1 MIMSNQRLLGQV
13 CMFVCVATTAVVLPT
28 AARAQA
34 PSLTIKKPLQV
45 GACEVFVQIASP
57 RAGDQVGLVVE
68 LTQYREQ
75 TVMAGRRELT
85 FVLSE
90 PLRQG
95 FRVRARLNGNDVPG
109 ANEVVAAGG
118 GGGGTCEAAAEA
130 DESAFDANVFLG
142 EVIDNFAPDRVA
154 GYANP
159 EAGSRQKAQFIAGF
173 DFDYRVYGR
182 GNSPVRVWLQ
192 GETMHGVRTADV
204 DCRPREG
211 DEVPPVCVR
220 NGVNPNVS
228 DKVRFI
234 LENATSVEAFINP
247 RVEFF
252 KLQRDSDSAA
262 WLYVTGNIGFIAL
275 RDAPKVFRTMHLGL
289 GLLADEGNFAGSFF
303 EVGWGKNELFAT
315 TWNRLK
321 VDGLLSFS
329 LERLPL
335 VRDNGRLFVEM
346 TVDNDLHDGPDSVR
360 TFFGVDI
367 DLKKAV
373 GQ

>member
-1 MIMSNQRLLGQV
+1 MIMSNHRVLANV
-13 CMFVCVATTAVVLPT
+13 CMLACIVTAVLVLPSV
-28 AARAQA
+28 ARAQA
-34 PSLTIKKPLQV
+34 PPLTIKKPLNV
-45 GACEVFVQIASP
+45 GACEVVVEIPNP

-75 TVMAGRRELT
+75 AVVAGRKQLS
-85 FVLSE
+85 FALSE

-95 FRVRARLNGNDVPG
+95 FRVRARLNGADVPG
-109 ANEVVAAGG
+109 ANEVVPAGAGG
-118 GGGGTCEAAAEA
+118 RDGTCDALEES
-130 DESAFDANVFLG
+130 DESPFDASVFLG
-142 EVIDNFAPDRVA
+142 EVIDNFAPDKVG
-154 GYANP
+154 GYVNP
-159 EAGSRQKAQFIAGF
+159 EAGSKQKWQFIAGF
-173 DFDYRVYGR
+173 DFDYRVYGKAD
-182 GNSPVRVWLQ
+182 SPVRVWIQ

-204 DCRPREG
+204 DCNPKSDG
-211 DEVPPVCVR
+211 TEVPPVCPKSTA
-220 NGVNPNVS
+220 NTAQ
-228 DKVRFI
+228 KVRFI
-234 LENATSVEAFINP
+234 LENATSVEAFVSP

-252 KLQRDSDSAA
+252 KLQRDSDSSA
-262 WLYVTGNIGFIAL
+262 WLYTTANIGYIAL
-275 RDAPKVFRTMHLGL
+275 KDAPKVFRTMHLGL

-303 EVGWGKNELFAT
+303 EIGWGKNELFAT

-346 TVDNDLHDGPDSVR
+346 TVDNDLHDGPDSIR

>member
-1 MIMSNQRLLGQV
+1 MNMSNHRLRANV
-13 CMFVCVATTAVVLPT
+13 CMLVCVAATALVLPT

-45 GACEVFVQIASP
+45 GACEVFVQIANP

-75 TVMAGRRELT
+75 TVIAGRRELK

-109 ANEVVAAGG
+109 ANDVVPAGG
-118 GGGGTCEAAAEA
+118 GGGGTCEAPADV
-130 DESAFDANVFLG
+130 DESAFDASVFLG
-142 EVIDNFAPDRVA
+142 EVIDNFAPDKVG
-154 GYANP
+154 GYVNP
-159 EAGSRQKAQFIAGF
+159 EAGSRQKWQFIAGF
-173 DFDYRVYGR
+173 DFDYRVYGKA
-182 GNSPVRVWLQ
+182 NSPVRVWLQ

-204 DCRPREG
+204 DCTAQ
-211 DEVPPVCVR
+211 DQVPPVCVR

-234 LENATSVEAFINP
+234 LENATSVEAFVNP

-252 KLQRDSDSAA
+252 KVQRDSDSSA
-262 WLYVTGNIGFIAL
+262 WLYFTTNIGFIAL
-275 RDAPKVFRTMHLGL
+275 KDAPKVFRTTHMGL

-315 TWNRLK
+315 KWNRLK

>member
-1 MIMSNQRLLGQV
+1 MTMSNHRVLAN
-13 CMFVCVATTAVVLPT
+13 VCVLACIATAVLVLPSV
-28 AARAQA
+28 ARAQA
-34 PSLTIKKPLQV
+34 PSLTIRKPLNV
-45 GACEVFVQIASP
+45 GACEVVVEIPNP

-75 TVMAGRRELT
+75 TVVAGRKQLR

-95 FRVRARLNGNDVPG
+95 FRVRARLNGADVPG
-109 ANEVVAAGG
+109 ANDVVPAGSG
-118 GGGGTCEAAAEA
+118 GREGACEALEES
-130 DESAFDANVFLG
+130 DESPFDASVFLG
-142 EVIDNFAPDRVA
+142 EVIDNFAPDKVG
-154 GYANP
+154 GYVNP
-159 EAGSRQKAQFIAGF
+159 EAGSKQKWQFIAGF
-173 DFDYRVYGR
+173 DFDYRVYGKAD
-182 GNSPVRVWLQ
+182 SPVRVWLQ

-204 DCRPREG
+204 DCRPTEG
-211 DEVPPVCVR
+211 SEIPPVCVK
-220 NGVNPNVS
+220 NGAVA

-234 LENATSVEAFINP
+234 LENASSVEAFVSP
-247 RVEFF
+247 RVEFL

-262 WLYVTGNIGFIAL
+262 WLYATAHIGFIAL
-275 RDAPKVFRTMHLGL
+275 KEAPSVFRTTHLGL

-303 EVGWGKNELFAT
+303 EIGWGRNELFAT

-329 LERLPL
+329 LDRLPL

-346 TVDNDLHDGPDSVR
+346 TVDNDLHGGPDSIR

-367 DLKKAV
+367 DLKQAV

>member
-13 CMFVCVATTAVVLPT
+13 CMCVCVATTALVLPT

-34 PSLTIKKPLQV
+34 PSLTLKKPLQV

-75 TVMAGRRELT
+75 TVIAGRRELR

-95 FRVRARLNGNDVPG
+95 FRVRARLNGTDVPG
-109 ANEVVAAGG
+109 ANEVVPAGG
-118 GGGGTCEAAAEA
+118 GGGGTCEAPAESV
-130 DESAFDANVFLG
+130 ESPFDASVFLG
-142 EVIDNFAPDRVA
+142 EVIDNFAPDKVG
-154 GYANP
+154 GYVNP
-159 EAGSRQKAQFIAGF
+159 EAGSRQKWQFIAGF
-173 DFDYRVYGR
+173 DFDYRLYGKAD
-182 GNSPVRVWLQ
+182 SPVRVWLQ
-192 GETMHGVRTADV
+192 GQTMHGVRTADV
-204 DCRPREG
+204 DCRPTDGSEI
-211 DEVPPVCVR
+211 PPVCVK
-220 NGVNPNVS
+220 NGAAA

-234 LENATSVEAFINP
+234 LENATSVEAFVSP

-252 KLQRDSDSAA
+252 KVQRDSDSSA
-262 WLYVTGNIGFIAL
+262 WLYATANLGFIAL
-275 RDAPKVFRTMHLGL
+275 KDAPSVFQAMHLGL

-303 EVGWGKNELFAT
+303 EIGWGKNELFAT

-321 VDGLLSFS
+321 IDGLLSFS
-329 LERLPL
+329 LDRLPL
-335 VRDNGRLFVEM
+335 VRDSGRLFVEM
-346 TVDNDLHDGPDSVR
+346 TVDNDLHGGPDSIR